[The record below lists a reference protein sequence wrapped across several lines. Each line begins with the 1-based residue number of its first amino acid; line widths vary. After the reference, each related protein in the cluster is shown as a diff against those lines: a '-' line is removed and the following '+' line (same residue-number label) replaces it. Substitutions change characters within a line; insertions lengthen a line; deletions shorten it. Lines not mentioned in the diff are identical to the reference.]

1 MMNNEFFECRIKY
14 EKTMENG
21 LMKKVIE
28 PYLVDALSF
37 AEAERRICEEIKPFI
52 RGTFEVADIKKAKF
66 AELINSPKQEDD
78 RWYKCKVV
86 FIIIDEKSCKEKK
99 AAQIIL
105 VKAGDI
111 KTALNNLESGL
122 QSSVDYVI
130 AAINETP
137 IIDIFPYKPSEN
149 S

>member
-1 MMNNEFFECRIKY
+1 MNNEFFECKIKY

-21 LMKKVIE
+21 LTKKVIE

-37 AEAERRICEEIKPFI
+37 TEAERRICEEMKPFI
-52 RGTFEVADIKKAKF
+52 RRAFEVADIKKAKF
-66 AELINSPKQEDD
+66 AELIDSPKQEDD

-86 FIIIDEKSCKEKK
+86 FTIVDEKSGKEKK
-99 AAQIIL
+99 AAQMIL
-105 VKAGDI
+105 VKACDI
-111 KTALNNLESGL
+111 KTALNNLETGL

-137 IIDIFPYKPSEN
+137 IIDVYPYRAPDN
-149 S
+149 A